1 VVIDCTYDDLYRL
14 TSAVYSTG
22 ESYTYSYD
30 PVGNRESLVTDSGST
45 SYEYDAADRLTSVNG
60 TTYTW
65 DDNGNLT
72 SDGTRTFTYDA
83 ADRLLTVTGGGTNAS
98 YTYNGDGLRVGETVN
113 SVSTSYAWD
122 VAAPLPQ
129 VLANSGGATYVYGL
143 GLLAQQQSGAWQY
156 PLADGLG
163 SVRHQVDPLGQ
174 VVASYRFSPF
184 GVPLAASGGQPY
196 GYAGEHW
203 DAYTSL
209 IYLRARWYDPATGRF
224 LTRDPFPGLA
234 TLPATQ
240 HPYVY
245 AGNNPVN
252 LVDPSGEIAP
262 ILVAAGVGGVI
273 GGVAGGARYV
283 LAHPGGRPEDYLR
296 SGDFWKATG
305 VGFASGAVAGATG
318 FWIGGV
324 AAGTG
329 LGGAIAGGIWSG
341 AATGAAGQVTANLL
355 TPCVDW
361 HDNLAE
367 AAVFG
372 GLTGGIAGGAGYG
385 ARQWMANRIG
395 PITPPTNRAGLRKS
409 MGQPP
414 PGIRNAQAHHDLPWE
429 FKDWFAGPRR
439 GLNVNDPHFGRWVEG
454 TPPGQHQNW
463 WRFYNDAW
471 RVFKESNPT
480 ADKWQVLDHLRQLIS
495 SGRYP

>member
-324 AAGTG
+324 ASRYRPGWGYRRRDMERRGDRGSRAGDGQLADTLRG
-329 LGGAIAGGIWSG
+329 L
-341 AATGAAGQVTANLL
+341 
-355 TPCVDW
+355 
-361 HDNLAE
+361 
-367 AAVFG
+367 
-372 GLTGGIAGGAGYG
+372 
-385 ARQWMANRIG
+385 ARQPGRGGRLRWAYGGNCRRCRLRRQAVDGESHRPNYPTYQPCGFTKING
-395 PITPPTNRAGLRKS
+395 TATPGHTKC
-409 MGQPP
+409 
-414 PGIRNAQAHHDLPWE
+414 
-429 FKDWFAGPRR
+429 
-439 GLNVNDPHFGRWVEG
+439 
-454 TPPGQHQNW
+454 
-463 WRFYNDAW
+463 
-471 RVFKESNPT
+471 
-480 ADKWQVLDHLRQLIS
+480 S
-495 SGRYP
+495 SSS